1 MDVSIAAAADEAAVG
16 DAAAGDA
23 AAGDAAAGDA
33 ELVDAVGVD
42 AGELDVSS
50 CPHPVAAIA
59 KTANTATKRLMS
71 SNFRYC
77 MVWISVPPALLTSSD

>member
-1 MDVSIAAAADEAAVG
+1 MMDVSIAAAADESAV
-16 DAAAGDA
+16 GDA

-50 CPHPVAAIA
+50 CAHPVAATA
-59 KTANTATKRLMS
+59 KTANTATKRLILPS
-71 SNFRYC
+71 FRYC
-77 MVWISVPPALLTSSD
+77 MVWISVPPALLRPPRVL